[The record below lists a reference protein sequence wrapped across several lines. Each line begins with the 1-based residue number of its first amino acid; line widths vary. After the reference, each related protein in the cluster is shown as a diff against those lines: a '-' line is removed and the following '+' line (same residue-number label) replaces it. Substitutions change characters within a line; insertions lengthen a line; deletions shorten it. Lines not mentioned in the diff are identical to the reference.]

1 MIGFH
6 HILAIIVSLA
16 PVFLFLLSLI
26 LLDSYKL
33 VNARSVSFAILY
45 GCLVA
50 GAAYVINT
58 WVQQNIGL
66 PFHVFTRYIA
76 PVIEELLKAVFIVY
90 LIKQRRIGFMVDATI
105 YGFAV
110 GAGFAFIENVYYLT
124 TSAEAS
130 LFLWVLR
137 GFGTAVMHGG
147 TTAIVALVA
156 KSEADARGSESATIF
171 WKGLLAAFV
180 IHSYYNHFFFHSLF
194 SPLSILAGL
203 PIALM
208 LVFQQ
213 SEKVTREWLGVGF
226 DTDVE
231 LLQMITSGDL
241 PKTRV
246 GTYLKTLQNRFRGE
260 VIADMICYLQIYLEL
275 SIRAKGVLLLREA
288 GFTPPVETD
297 TKEKF
302 TELQYLQRSIGTTG
316 KLALHPFLHTSNR
329 NLWQLNMLQS

>member
-1 MIGFH
+1 MIGFYS
-6 HILAIIVSLA
+6 ILAIVISLA
-16 PVFLFLLSLI
+16 PVFVFLVSLI

-33 VNARSVSFAILY
+33 VKARSVSTAILY
-45 GCLVA
+45 GCVVA
-50 GAAYVINT
+50 GVAYLLNT
-58 WVQQNIGL
+58 WVQRTTGL
-66 PFHVFTRYIA
+66 HFLVLTRYIA
-76 PVIEELLKAVFIVY
+76 PVIEELLKALFIVF
-90 LIKQRRIGFMVDATI
+90 LLKRRRIGFMVDAAI

-110 GAGFAFIENVYYLT
+110 GAGFAVIENVYYLT

-156 KSEADARGSESATIF
+156 KREADSRATESVTVF
-171 WKGLLAAFV
+171 WKGLLIAIV
-180 IHSYYNHFFFHSLF
+180 IHSYYNHFFFHPLF
-194 SPLSILAGL
+194 SPMSILVGL

-208 LVFQQ
+208 VVFQQ

-231 LLQMITSGDL
+231 LLQMITSGNL
-241 PKTRV
+241 PQTKV

-260 VIADMICYLQIYLEL
+260 VIVDMICYLQIYLEL

-288 GFTPPVETD
+288 GFTPPPETD

-302 TELQYLQRSIGTTG
+302 DELQYLQRSIGTTG
-316 KLALHPFLHTSNR
+316 KLALLPFLHTSNR
-329 NLWQLNMLQS
+329 NLWQLTMLQS

>member
-6 HILAIIVSLA
+6 SILAIVISLA
-16 PVFLFLLSLI
+16 PVFVFLVSLI

-33 VNARSVSFAILY
+33 VKARSVSSAILY
-45 GCLVA
+45 GCLIA
-50 GAAYVINT
+50 GVAYVVNT
-58 WVQQNIGL
+58 WIQRNTGL
-66 PFHVFTRYIA
+66 QFLVFTRYVA
-76 PVIEELLKAVFIVY
+76 PAIEELLKALFIIY
-90 LIKQRRIGFMVDATI
+90 LIKRRRIGFMVDATI

-156 KSEADARGSESATIF
+156 KREADARSTESVTIF
-171 WKGLLAAFV
+171 WKGFLIAFI
-180 IHSYYNHFFFHSLF
+180 IHSYYNHFLFHPLF
-194 SPLSILAGL
+194 SPMSILVGL

-231 LLQMITSGDL
+231 LLQLITSGDL
-241 PKTRV
+241 PQTKV

-288 GFTPPVETD
+288 GFTPPPETD

-302 TELQYLQRSIGTTG
+302 DELQYLQHSIGATG
-316 KLALHPFLHTSNR
+316 KLALLPFLHTSNR
-329 NLWQLNMLQS
+329 NLWQLTMLQS

>member
-1 MIGFH
+1 MIGLH
-6 HILAIIVSLA
+6 SILAIVISLA
-16 PVFLFLLSLI
+16 PVFLFLVSLI

-33 VNARSVSFAILY
+33 VNARSVLVAILY

-50 GAAYVINT
+50 GSAYFINT
-58 WVQQNIGL
+58 WIQHATNL
-66 PFHVFTRYIA
+66 PFLVFTRYLA
-76 PVIEELLKAVFIVY
+76 PTIEELLKAVFIVF
-90 LIKQRRIGFMVDATI
+90 LIRRRRIGFMVDATI

-147 TTAIVALVA
+147 TTAIVALMA
-156 KSEADARGSESATIF
+156 KREADSRSSEGLTIF
-171 WKGLLAAFV
+171 WKGLLIAIIV
-180 IHSYYNHFFFHSLF
+180 HSYYNHFFLHPLF
-194 SPLSILAGL
+194 SPLSILVGL
-203 PIALM
+203 PIGLM

-231 LLQMITSGDL
+231 LLQMITSGNL
-241 PKTRV
+241 PQTRV

-275 SIRAKGVLLLREA
+275 CIRAKGVLLLREA
-288 GFTPPVETD
+288 GFTPPPETD

-302 TELQYLQRSIGTTG
+302 DELQYLQQSIGTTG
-316 KLALHPFLHTSNR
+316 ILALHPFLHTSNR